1 MAPPPAPLEPTPSA
15 SPPPPAPGRE
25 TFPSC
30 LRPEEGRRAPGPGR
44 GAACPRSPLVPSG
57 RRSAPAPRGRG
68 PPARCWSGGSRRG
81 FEVPAASAPAL
92 RGGGA
97 WRQPRMPRAVLRRLA
112 PPGRRGWR
120 APRQG
125 ARAHAPES
133 PPPGGREGPPHP
145 QRCLGFVRHLW
156 SEGTG
161 AWCGLGAASPPPHPR
176 GLSGLQF
183 VH

>member
-25 TFPSC
+25 TFASC

-44 GAACPRSPLVPSG
+44 GAACPRSPLAPCG

-68 PPARCWSGGSRRG
+68 LPARCGSGGSRRG
-81 FEVPAASAPAL
+81 VEVPAASAPAL

-97 WRQPRMPRAVLRRLA
+97 WRQPRMPRAALRRLA

-120 APRQG
+120 APGQG
-125 ARAHAPES
+125 ARAHALES

-145 QRCLGFVRHLW
+145 QRCLGFVRRLW

-161 AWCGLGAASPPPHPR
+161 AWCGLCAAPPTNPR
-176 GLSGLQF
+176 SLSGLQF
-183 VH
+183 AH